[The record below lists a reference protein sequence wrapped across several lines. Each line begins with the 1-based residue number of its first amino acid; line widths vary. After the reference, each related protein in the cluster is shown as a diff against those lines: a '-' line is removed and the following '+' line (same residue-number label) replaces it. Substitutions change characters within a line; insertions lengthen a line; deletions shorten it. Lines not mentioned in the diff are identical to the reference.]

1 MKKDYKKYGWYR
13 IAGCIVLAVILCYF
27 VLCISLKPK
36 IREERGTQGNCKI
49 YYILNDDGMKGLGHS
64 ILLLEDEE
72 GCGTVFSFNGM
83 QRSLGEALLGK
94 AGVGKM
100 SVGDMSKEELQ
111 AFLNTGELCLE
122 GDQLQ
127 DNYDIALYRN
137 ITEEEY
143 AAILEGTEI
152 YIETGRE
159 YEELYIQY
167 AAAEDKNLKEEYKRQ
182 LEQMGANNALP
193 LYRIYTHNCDHAA
206 RLIIARVDDE
216 MKEYNQKTN
225 KITPGGNLKAFAKST
240 NSWGVMRL
248 GESTFP
254 ESVLEFL
261 MIF

>member
-1 MKKDYKKYGWYR
+1 MKKDCKGYIAYR
-13 IAGCIVLAVILCYF
+13 IAGYIILAVIICYF
-27 VLCISLKPK
+27 VLSLSLRLKV
-36 IREERGTQGNCKI
+36 RGEQGTQGNCKI
-49 YYILNDDGMKGLGHS
+49 YYILNADGMKGLGHS
-64 ILLLEDEE
+64 ILLLEDGE
-72 GCGTVFSFNGM
+72 GCGMVFSFNGM

-100 SVGDMSKEELQ
+100 SVGYMSREELQ
-111 AFLNTGELCLE
+111 DFFDTGELCME

-127 DNYDIALYRN
+127 DNYDAALYRN

-143 AAILEGTEI
+143 AAIVEEAQL

-167 AAAEDKNLKEEYKRQ
+167 AAATEENLREEYKRQ
-182 LEQMGANNALP
+182 LEKMGVNDALP

-206 RLIIARVDDE
+206 RMLIARADDE
-216 MKEYNQKTN
+216 MREYNLNSN

-240 NSWGVMRL
+240 NSWGVIRL
-248 GESTFP
+248 GKSTFP
-254 ESVLEFL
+254 EKVLEFF